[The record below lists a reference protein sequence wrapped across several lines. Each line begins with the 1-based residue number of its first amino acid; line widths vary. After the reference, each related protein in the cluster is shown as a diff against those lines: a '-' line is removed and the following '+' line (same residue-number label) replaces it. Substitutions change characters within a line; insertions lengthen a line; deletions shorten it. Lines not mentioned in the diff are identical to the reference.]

1 MDDGLASVGEA
12 LALAD
17 KTEERCWQAELN
29 RIKGELPL
37 AVSSNNHAE
46 SESCFSQALDIARNQ
61 QAKSWELRRALE
73 ELRSREL
80 HPEEERRLVYARAFA
95 AEKTINYELFTKG
108 HLSERAYRDL
118 CHRVGLEAK
127 KQTLRE
133 APRRGGCRSRFVDAG
148 FRCGLCGG
156 YDWRR

>member
-1 MDDGLASVGEA
+1 MDDGRASVGEA

-17 KTEERCWQAELN
+17 KTEERCWQAALN
-29 RIKGELPL
+29 RIKGELLL

-46 SESCFSQALDIARNQ
+46 SESCFSQALDMARNQ

-95 AEKTINYELFTKG
+95 AKTSMNFPVPARPSK
-108 HLSERAYRDL
+108 
-118 CHRVGLEAK
+118 
-127 KQTLRE
+127 
-133 APRRGGCRSRFVDAG
+133 RRWKRPPGNGGGNCAGSSDAIS
-148 FRCGLCGG
+148 CPA
-156 YDWRR
+156 